1 MVTVLKRADKIGAE
15 DWVMGYFDINLLE
28 IELGKAMDEHG
39 FDEDLVQRTLFIKSN
54 YSKAQRQ
61 TITLQ
66 DFS

>member
-1 MVTVLKRADKIGAE
+1 
-15 DWVMGYFDINLLE
+15 MGYFDINLLE